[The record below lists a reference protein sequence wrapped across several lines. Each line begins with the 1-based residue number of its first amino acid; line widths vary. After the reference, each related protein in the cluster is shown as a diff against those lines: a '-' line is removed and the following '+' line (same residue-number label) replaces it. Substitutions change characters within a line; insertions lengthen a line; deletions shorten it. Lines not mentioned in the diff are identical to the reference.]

1 MKPSNIFHKNTD
13 IKEKDR
19 NYMENFE
26 NEESSITIPDIETT
40 SELVTTYEN

>member
-1 MKPSNIFHKNTD
+1 MD
-13 IKEKDR
+13 KDR
-19 NYMENFE
+19 NTRERFE

>member
-1 MKPSNIFHKNTD
+1 M
-13 IKEKDR
+13 EKDKR
-19 NYMENFE
+19 HREHFE